1 MRRNKNELRY
11 VGLIMEDIF
20 TEFAKEV
27 IRGVVNAAREQENIR
42 LVLLVGRQ
50 NENKN
55 VGEKQYIYKTVYNT
69 IYHLEESCKFDGLIL
84 TLPNMWA
91 VEKDSFGLERVSNYS
106 KIPKVFVATRK
117 ENETTVNYDNE
128 AGIRETIDYLVN
140 SCGVRRICML
150 GGRTDNMDAMERKR
164 IFKKCLEDN
173 QIPYDESMY
182 ETADMSTGCTAEASR
197 LLDRNP
203 NTQAVFCV
211 NDPTA
216 VALYAELE
224 RRDLVPG
231 KDVYVFGFDNTLASS
246 SMVPPLASIG
256 PKDETLGK
264 RALETLLE
272 KMDGKQVESVMLD
285 TRLYGRASCPYDRY
299 EYTIRELLNVDEAFI
314 YRMFDD
320 CFYRYKNEYFDSKDI
335 NLKRLFYEFISRMLY
350 SMKRRYLSTEE
361 FEEIGRLIDIFYD
374 NGAMDYTDATK
385 FLQCVE
391 RLQSAMNFLQKSVST
406 SNMNNRLFTRM
417 KDRAI
422 LSLSSQ
428 WNKNASH
435 VNAGRGVMQ
444 DFQIE
449 TTDFDRSGSNSVENI
464 IRHFDKLGPKNA
476 ALYLYDEP
484 VDFNPK
490 GVTVFPDHLNLRCVT
505 KAGTLYVIPPERQYC
520 TIENIFQKKEIP
532 TKCLGYVPFPVFFG
546 SRIYGLMVCEL
557 TQDIPERGEY
567 IVSMLS
573 RVLYLNDMEVINS
586 PAETE
591 QMKRARQDKKKQEIF
606 GQIAEGLASHYD
618 IIYYVN
624 SVSANYMEFKANNIY
639 GNLVVQ
645 EEGRNF
651 FEETRSNARKLVHS
665 EDRDR
670 IVTILSRDHMITAL
684 EDRKQYQADYRMV
697 IEGKTQYARL
707 TVTWGS
713 DHVHFII
720 GVENVNEE
728 VRREEEHVKALQMAN
743 DLARRD
749 GLTGAKNI
757 TAYHE
762 MEDALQKDMDAKA
775 EDLVFAICICDI
787 NYLKHVNDTYGHK
800 AGDEYIRS
808 ACKMIFEI
816 FSHSPV
822 FRVGGDEFAVI
833 MRGSDY
839 ENRNRLLKKIRTK
852 ALENQRNNS
861 GPVVASGIAVFDK
874 KADHKVSEVFER
886 ADGIMYENKNHLKK
900 LKAAEGE

>member
-1 MRRNKNELRY
+1 MRRDRNEIRY
-11 VGLIMEDIF
+11 IGLIMEDIF

-27 IRGVVNAAREQENIR
+27 IRGIVNAAKEKENVR

-55 VGEKQYIYKTVYNT
+55 VGEKQYIYKTIYNT
-69 IYHLEESCKFDGLIL
+69 IYRLEESCKFDGLIL

-91 VEKDSFGLERVSNYS
+91 VEKDSFGLEKVTNYS
-106 KIPKVFVATRK
+106 QIPKVFVATRK

-128 AGIRETIDYLVN
+128 AGIRESIDYLVN
-140 SCGVRRICML
+140 GCGVRRICML

-164 IFKKCLEDN
+164 IFEKCLEDN
-173 QIPYDESMY
+173 QIPFDDSMY
-182 ETADMSTGCTAEASR
+182 ETADMSAECTAEAAK

-203 NTQAVFCV
+203 NVQAVFCV

-216 VALYAELE
+216 IALYSELE
-224 RRDLVPG
+224 RRGLVPG

-264 RALETLLE
+264 RALEVLLE
-272 KMDGKQVESVMLD
+272 KMDGKQVESVTLD
-285 TRLYGRASCPYDRY
+285 TRLYGRASCPYERY
-299 EYTIRELLNVDEAFI
+299 EYTTAELLNVDEAFI

-320 CFYRYKNEYFDSKDI
+320 CFYRYKNEFFDSKAI
-335 NLKRLFYEFISRMLY
+335 NLKRLFYEFISKML
-350 SMKRRYLSTEE
+350 SAMKRRYMSMEE
-361 FEEIGRLIDIFYD
+361 FEEIGRLIDIFFD
-374 NGAMDYTDATK
+374 NGAMDYSDATK

-391 RLQSAMNFLQKSVST
+391 KLQSAMNFMQKSIST
-406 SNMNNRLFTRM
+406 NQMNNRLFVRM

-422 LSLSSQ
+422 LSLSSER
-428 WNKNASH
+428 NKNTSH
-435 VNAGRGVMQ
+435 INAGRGVMQ

-464 IRHFDKLGPKNA
+464 VRHFDKLGLKNA
-476 ALYLYDEP
+476 ALYLFDEP

-490 GVTVFPDHLNLRCVT
+490 GMTVFPNHVNLRCVM
-505 KAGTLYVIPPERQYC
+505 KAGVLYLIPRERQYC
-520 TIENIFQKKEIP
+520 ATENIFQKKEIP

-557 TQDIPERGEY
+557 TQEIPERGEY
-567 IVSMLS
+567 VVSILS

-591 QMKRARQDKKKQEIF
+591 QVKKARKDKKKQEIF

-618 IIYYVN
+618 IIYYIN

-645 EEGRNF
+645 EEGRDF
-651 FEETRSNARKLVHS
+651 FEESRVNARKLVHA

-670 IVTILSRDHMITAL
+670 IIALLSRDHMITAL
-684 EDRKQYQADYRMV
+684 EEHKQYQADYRMV
-697 IEGKTQYARL
+697 IEGKTQYTRL
-707 TVTWGS
+707 TVMWGS

-762 MEDALQKDMDAKA
+762 VEKTIQKELDENAQ
-775 EDLVFAICICDI
+775 DLAFAICICDI
-787 NYLKHVNDTYGHK
+787 NYLKFVNDTYGHK

-816 FSHSPV
+816 FAHSPV

-833 MRGSDY
+833 MRGADY
-839 ENRNRLLKKIRTK
+839 ENRNRLLKKIRMK
-852 ALENQRNNS
+852 ALENQRKNS
-861 GPVVASGIAVFDK
+861 GPVVASGIAVFAK
-874 KADHKVSEVFER
+874 ETDHKVSEVFER
-886 ADGIMYENKNHLKK
+886 ADGVMYEHKNYLKK
-900 LKAAEGE
+900 IKATEGE

>member
-91 VEKDSFGLERVSNYS
+91 VEKDSFGLEKVSNYS
-106 KIPKVFVATRK
+106 QIPKVFVATRK

-150 GGRTDNMDAMERKR
+150 GGRTDNVDAMERKR

-335 NLKRLFYEFISRMLY
+335 NLKRYNDGTPSVMRKATVY
-350 SMKRRYLSTEE
+350 TE
-361 FEEIGRLIDIFYD
+361 
-374 NGAMDYTDATK
+374 
-385 FLQCVE
+385 
-391 RLQSAMNFLQKSVST
+391 
-406 SNMNNRLFTRM
+406 
-417 KDRAI
+417 
-422 LSLSSQ
+422 
-428 WNKNASH
+428 
-435 VNAGRGVMQ
+435 
-444 DFQIE
+444 
-449 TTDFDRSGSNSVENI
+449 
-464 IRHFDKLGPKNA
+464 
-476 ALYLYDEP
+476 
-484 VDFNPK
+484 
-490 GVTVFPDHLNLRCVT
+490 
-505 KAGTLYVIPPERQYC
+505 
-520 TIENIFQKKEIP
+520 
-532 TKCLGYVPFPVFFG
+532 
-546 SRIYGLMVCEL
+546 
-557 TQDIPERGEY
+557 
-567 IVSMLS
+567 
-573 RVLYLNDMEVINS
+573 
-586 PAETE
+586 
-591 QMKRARQDKKKQEIF
+591 
-606 GQIAEGLASHYD
+606 
-618 IIYYVN
+618 
-624 SVSANYMEFKANNIY
+624 
-639 GNLVVQ
+639 
-645 EEGRNF
+645 
-651 FEETRSNARKLVHS
+651 
-665 EDRDR
+665 
-670 IVTILSRDHMITAL
+670 
-684 EDRKQYQADYRMV
+684 
-697 IEGKTQYARL
+697 
-707 TVTWGS
+707 
-713 DHVHFII
+713 
-720 GVENVNEE
+720 
-728 VRREEEHVKALQMAN
+728 
-743 DLARRD
+743 
-749 GLTGAKNI
+749 
-757 TAYHE
+757 
-762 MEDALQKDMDAKA
+762 
-775 EDLVFAICICDI
+775 
-787 NYLKHVNDTYGHK
+787 
-800 AGDEYIRS
+800 
-808 ACKMIFEI
+808 
-816 FSHSPV
+816 
-822 FRVGGDEFAVI
+822 
-833 MRGSDY
+833 
-839 ENRNRLLKKIRTK
+839 
-852 ALENQRNNS
+852 
-861 GPVVASGIAVFDK
+861 
-874 KADHKVSEVFER
+874 
-886 ADGIMYENKNHLKK
+886 
-900 LKAAEGE
+900 